1 MSSSPTSYHTMTS
14 HSTAP
19 TEPLSPERSV
29 STDMDNSLQSQEH
42 EIPSFQKNVNNHGR
56 LPLTIQPTKG
66 RFDTLTAKQMER
78 LKQLW
83 AVLLKAMNVTQKV
96 IEVGTQTSLPPT
108 RVRSSGGTG
117 ADSISS
123 TSTRE
128 SEMSSASRKKKHAP
142 EHLANLFLERLE
154 PEEVKQALW
163 HMARTLT
170 PDNLLC
176 RFLRARR
183 WSVPRTCVLLEKA
196 MYWRMKESG
205 LDELQFR
212 GEIGAFRSNDIDY
225 INQYRSKKSYI
236 RGRDKAGRP
245 VIQIYTRRHFK
256 TDQSVKCIKDFTLA
270 VFEASLLM
278 LDDYNDNVTFLF
290 DMTDFTLFNM
300 DYPYM
305 RHLLKMFQIFY
316 PESLGLLLV
325 HNAPWVYEGVY
336 NIIKHWM
343 EPCVTSKF
351 KFTKNLKELSQYI
364 DMDQIPEGMGGT
376 DQWNYE
382 YIEPREH
389 EADKL
394 QDHFG
399 REAAL
404 QERSMLTQKV
414 EKNTVEWLQAVPGS
428 EAEGETLDERRVM
441 IDELRDQYW
450 TVDRYIRAVTV
461 SDRLGQIPATR
472 GQVHA

>member
-1 MSSSPTSYHTMTS
+1 MASN
-14 HSTAP
+14 STAP
-19 TEPLSPERSV
+19 TEPLSLSLSPECSSSSDAQDSV
-29 STDMDNSLQSQEH
+29 REVP
-42 EIPSFQKNVNNHGR
+42 PSFKNNTPHMNAAGGPP
-56 LPLTIQPTKG
+56 PLTTQPTDG
-66 RFDTLTAKQMER
+66 RFDTLTPVQMQR

-83 AVLLKAMNVTQKV
+83 AIVLKATLLTKTL
-96 IEVGTQTSLPPT
+96 IEVAPETVNVPTSAA
-108 RVRSSGGTG
+108 RVRSSGS
-117 ADSISS
+117 ASISS
-123 TSTRE
+123 ASTRE
-128 SEMSSASRKKKHAP
+128 SDVSTASKKRKHAP
-142 EHLANLFLERLE
+142 DQLVQQLTERLA
-154 PEEVKQALW
+154 PEEIRQALW
-163 HMARTLT
+163 HFSRTMT
-170 PDNLLC
+170 PDNILC
-176 RFLRARR
+176 RFLRSRR
-183 WSVPRTCVLLEKA
+183 WSVPRTVTLLEKA

-212 GEIGAFRSNDIDY
+212 GEIGAFRNNDIDY

-256 TDQSVKCIKDFTLA
+256 TDQSVKCIKDFTMA

-305 RHLLKMFQIFY
+305 KHLLKMFQIFY

-382 YIEPREH
+382 YIEPRDH

-404 QERSMLTQKV
+404 QERAMLTQKV
-414 EKNTVEWLQAVPGS
+414 EQNTIDWLKTPPGS
-428 EAEGETLDERRVM
+428 ELEVEKLEERRGQ
-441 IDELRDQYW
+441 IEELRMQYW
-450 TVDRYIRAVTV
+450 TVDRYIRATTV

-472 GQVHA
+472 GIVNG